1 MAAKVSCYTVVLKE
15 NQWIKKAGQKGR
27 GVKKKKEEG
36 RKRKEK
42 GGEERGVRANNRDAQ
57 AASWTPITGPDRVS
71 RSETSWREVADQEQ
85 DLTQPIRE
93 QDFQGPKCMVGPE
106 HDQSESKRTTCT
118 DSVHTH
124 IELAYVTIATSVNH
138 KMNEETSRLQSQSDG
153 FLEFGRV
160 TMTLTVSPTC
170 TRSPKPTDRLSMTRE
185 SSLKLIWTKTEMI
198 SQ

>member
-42 GGEERGVRANNRDAQ
+42 GGEERGVRANNREAQ

-71 RSETSWREVADQEQ
+71 RSETSWQEVADQEQ

-124 IELAYVTIATSVNH
+124 IAGLCHHGNLSQPQDEWRNIKTS
-138 KMNEETSRLQSQSDG
+138 K
-153 FLEFGRV
+153 
-160 TMTLTVSPTC
+160 
-170 TRSPKPTDRLSMTRE
+170 PKWWFPGVWSCDDDTNS
-185 SSLKLIWTKTEMI
+185 
-198 SQ
+198 